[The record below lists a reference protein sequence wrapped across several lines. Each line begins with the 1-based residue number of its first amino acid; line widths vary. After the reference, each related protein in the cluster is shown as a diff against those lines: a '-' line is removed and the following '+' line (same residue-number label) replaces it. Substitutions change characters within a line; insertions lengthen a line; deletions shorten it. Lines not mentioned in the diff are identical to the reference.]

1 MVEIANAY
9 DGDLTKQ
16 RECRQKIWT
25 ASGILSELVN
35 EVLDMSKLE
44 SGEVKLDLQPPTLL
58 KSSRRFARSWNI
70 KPRNS
75 V

>member
-1 MVEIANAY
+1 MPMMGILPNSASVARRS
-9 DGDLTKQ
+9 D
-16 RECRQKIWT
+16 